1 MKIER
6 RGLNRKGIVLGCIF
20 TIIVIIIL
28 LNDPPRDFYEDREW
42 FVAGE
47 IVRLVV
53 TVYYD

>member
-6 RGLNRKGIVLGCIF
+6 RDLNRKGIVLGCIF